1 VENNKIALT
10 FDDGPSQGVTQSVM
24 SSLAAA
30 NVKATFFVVGSMV
43 DQTPSLLAAE
53 VAAGHSTVSHSYSH
67 PSLTS
72 LSQAEVYQEMFKTET
87 AFGNAGVCRRPTLM
101 RPPYG
106 DINSNLDKFLRRM
119 GYRAMIWNLDTMD
132 WQDAQSN
139 PNLVVSNFKTNFNNL
154 MPSGILS
161 LQHDLFQYTADI
173 VPSILSFIQTKSY
186 EFVSVE
192 RCVWGPNYQ
201 RHPSWVHMHRMC
213 DQAVANWPAVTPSE
227 SCPVSE
233 WSDWSDCDVSCGPGT
248 QTRVR
253 LTMPPSLAQT
263 SAACGSVPLIESRA
277 CSGQAAC
284 SSSCT
289 YNAWTNWGAC
299 SKSCGGGT
307 QIQTRTV
314 KSGGSGC
321 GAVLQT
327 QVCNTQACVS
337 SPARRALRGE

>member
-1 VENNKIALT
+1 VENNKLAMT
-10 FDDGPSQGVTQSVM
+10 FDDGPTPGVTQSV
-24 SSLAAA
+24 LTHLK
-30 NVKATFFVVGSMV
+30 NNGVKATFLTVGRMIDAS
-43 DQTPSLLAAE
+43 PALLQAE
-53 VAAGHSTVSHSYSH
+53 LADGHSLHSHTYTHTSMF
-67 PSLTS
+67 S
-72 LSQAEVYQEMFKTET
+72 LSQQQIFEELSRTDT
-87 AFGNAGVCRRPTLM
+87 AFKNAGVCRRPVLV

-106 DINSNLDKFLRRM
+106 EINAAANTILRRS
-119 GYRAMIWNLDTMD
+119 GYRAIIWNVDTND
-132 WQDAQSN
+132 WQMSGSYTPARVISEFQQQMDAIK
-139 PNLVVSNFKTNFNNL
+139 PAGVLA
-154 MPSGILS
+154 
-161 LQHDLFQYTADI
+161 LQHDLMQFSADI
-173 VPSILSFIQTKSY
+173 VPQIISNVKSRGYSFI
-186 EFVSVE
+186 SVDQ
-192 RCVWGPNYQ
+192 CLWGANFK
-201 RHPSWVHMHRMC
+201 RNPSWVF
-213 DQAVANWPAVTPSE
+213 ANRLCGQSDAGWPSVTASE
-227 SCPVSE
+227 PCPVSE

-337 SPARRALRGE
+337 RRALRGE